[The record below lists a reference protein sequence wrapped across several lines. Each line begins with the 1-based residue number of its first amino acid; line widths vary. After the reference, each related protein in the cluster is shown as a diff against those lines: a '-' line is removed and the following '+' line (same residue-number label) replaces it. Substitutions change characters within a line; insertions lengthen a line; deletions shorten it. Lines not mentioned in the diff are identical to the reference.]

1 MGTNRDITSVQ
12 KSTICIHKYV
22 FTQTYTIPMI
32 AMERRAHNGCLR
44 YSRYQVFQ
52 QSSVSLIVSTQLPH
66 PCQQLL
72 GIFKLYLYF
81 RGRHIRQL
89 RTTHFLYFIHIFQL
103 PDYTLKSVIIH
114 PFTITLST
122 KIDIYSKQLT
132 ILIKRN
138 SKYFQNKLQLYYFI
152 YKNYSYIYCNL
163 NRNKHSQ

>member
-22 FTQTYTIPMI
+22 FTQTDTIPMI

-52 QSSVSLIVSTQLPH
+52 QSSVSLIVSTQFPH
-66 PCQQLL
+66 SCQQLL
-72 GIFKLYLYF
+72 GIFKLCLYF

-103 PDYTLKSVIIH
+103 PAGESDGTESH
-114 PFTITLST
+114 RR
-122 KIDIYSKQLT
+122 
-132 ILIKRN
+132 KR
-138 SKYFQNKLQLYYFI
+138 SASASSCAKPW
-152 YKNYSYIYCNL
+152 SYALWHVSCCSCAAYGRP
-163 NRNKHSQ
+163 NRRMRKRMRRPRPVPAPS